1 MTYNLDVFYHI
12 LSGAPR
18 REYEESKYTEKDFNE
33 VLTAIVL
40 FYQNN

>member
-1 MTYNLDVFYHI
+1 MTDALILFYHV

-18 REYEESKYTEKDFNE
+18 REYEESKYPEKDFNE
-33 VLTAIVL
+33 ILTAITL

>member
-1 MTYNLDVFYHI
+1 MTDVLDVFYHI
-12 LSGAPR
+12 FSGAPR

-33 VLTAIVL
+33 ILTAIVL